1 MRSTRTALCL
11 ALVTGVGLFASTHQ
25 RIDSR
30 WRDRDITVDGD
41 NGDWPG
47 PLRPVEENRPIL
59 AAAAND
65 GQFLYLVLSTSDVA
79 VRRQIL
85 RQGLTVWFD
94 PAGGDKKHF
103 GIKFPVGVMPE
114 DPPSRRRGGA
124 RPDPGERRRPADA
137 GSADPAQADTT
148 QPDPVNR
155 LEIYGPKKNDAHNFV
170 TEMAPGIAVK
180 VGQVEGYFVYELK
193 VPIATGPD
201 WPYAIEAKPGAV
213 VGLGLETPQMER
225 PSGIGRG
232 GLGGFGGRRAGGGMR
247 GRRGGNGDQFEPVK
261 PLKAWATIQLARQK

>member
-11 ALVTGVGLFASTHQ
+11 ALLMGAGLFASTPQ
-25 RIDSR
+25 RIDSS
-30 WRDRDITVDGD
+30 WRDHDIAIDGD

-47 PLRPVEENRPIL
+47 PLRAVEENRPIL
-59 AAAAND
+59 AGAAND

-103 GIKFPVGVMPE
+103 GIKFPVGVMTE
-114 DPPSRRRGGA
+114 DSPSRRRGGV
-124 RPDPGERRRPADA
+124 PSDP
-137 GSADPAQADTT
+137 GSADPAPADRT
-148 QPDPVNR
+148 QPEPVNR

-193 VPIATGPD
+193 VPIATGPE
-201 WPYAIEAKPGAV
+201 WPYAIEARPGAV
-213 VGLGLETPQMER
+213 IGLGLETPKMER

-232 GLGGFGGRRAGGGMR
+232 GMGGFGGRGMGGGMR
-247 GRRGGNGDQFEPVK
+247 GRRGGNDPQFEPVK